1 LLIGLS
7 GSVQRVSKPPASGK
21 NQTFQWPAA
30 TGTVHVGKPRTQEYR
45 VVVARDDEALV
56 TIATFTT
63 SFEASLA
70 RGALE
75 AAGIAA
81 VVPGEESGTFSTYSR
96 NHGDPTVS
104 VLQVLESDRD
114 RAIAELGRMQMRIAD
129 PGSD

>member
-1 LLIGLS
+1 MS
-7 GSVQRVSKPPASGK
+7 
-21 NQTFQWPAA
+21 T
-30 TGTVHVGKPRTQEYR
+30 
-45 VVVARDDEALV
+45 DDEALV

-96 NHGDPTVS
+96 NRGDPTVS
-104 VLQVLESDRD
+104 VLQVLESERD
-114 RAIAELGRMQMRIAD
+114 RAVAELGRIQMRIA
-129 PGSD
+129 GRRSD